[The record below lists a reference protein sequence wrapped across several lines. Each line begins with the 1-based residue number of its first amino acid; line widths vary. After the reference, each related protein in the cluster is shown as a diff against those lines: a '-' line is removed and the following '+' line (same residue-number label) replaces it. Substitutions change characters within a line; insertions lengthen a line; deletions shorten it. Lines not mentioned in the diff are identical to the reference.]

1 MDSTVPGESRLER
14 LEYVITHVPREE
26 TFVFPVTQQF
36 FEFSPDA
43 ILFTDAHGDIRA
55 ANRQAKP
62 LYRVARTAMHE

>member
-1 MDSTVPGESRLER
+1 
-14 LEYVITHVPREE
+14 VI
-26 TFVFPVTQQF
+26 QQF

-43 ILFTDAHGDIRA
+43 ILFTDAQGDIRA